1 MRSEKNMTDNKCSN
15 DLKKLETDFNT
26 TMTELSA
33 CKQANQA
40 IQDTIQNLNGN
51 DNEVQYLR
59 NEIA

>member
-1 MRSEKNMTDNKCSN
+1 MTDNKCSN

-40 IQDTIQNLNGN
+40 IQVTIQNLKGN
-51 DNEVQYLR
+51 DNEVQNLR
-59 NEIA
+59 NQNA